1 MNNKKVVLITGASAG
16 IGLVTALKLIGEGH
30 TVYGGA
36 RRVDAMKPITDAGGT
51 AFALDVTDD
60 ASMRAAVD
68 TVIAKEGRIDVLVN
82 NAGYGLYG
90 AVEDIPMEAARAQME
105 VNIFGLARMTQLV
118 LPYMRKQGSGT
129 IINLSSVGGTIYL
142 PMGAWYHGAKHMVEG
157 FSDALRLELEPH
169 GIDVALIC
177 PGAIRT
183 EFNDVMV
190 KNILQY
196 SGEGAYADMAHG
208 LAKGASTNGGSDPEV
223 IAKDIS
229 HAVNA
234 SRPKT
239 RYRSGQMSVS
249 MQKLRRMLPDRWF
262 DKMVLSA
269 LKQRSK

>member
-1 MNNKKVVLITGASAG
+1 MGDRKIILITGASAG
-16 IGLVTALKLIGEGH
+16 IGLVTALKLLGEGH
-30 TVYGGA
+30 TVFGGA
-36 RRVDAMKPITDAGGT
+36 RRVDAMKPIVDAGGT

-105 VNIFGLARMTQLV
+105 VNIFGLARMTQLA
-118 LPYMRKQGSGT
+118 LPHMRSQKSGT

-157 FSDALRLELEPH
+157 FSDALRIEVAPH
-169 GIDVALIC
+169 GIDVAIIC
-177 PGAIRT
+177 PGGIRT
-183 EFNDVMV
+183 EFNDVMT
-190 KNILQY
+190 KNILKY
-196 SGEGAYADMAHG
+196 SGEGPYSAMAKV
-208 LAKGASTNGGSDPEV
+208 LARGASSDRGSDPQV

-234 SRPKT
+234 RRPKT

-249 MQKLRRMLPDRWF
+249 LQKLRRLLPDRWF
-262 DKMVLSA
+262 DGIVKSA
-269 LKQRSK
+269 LKL